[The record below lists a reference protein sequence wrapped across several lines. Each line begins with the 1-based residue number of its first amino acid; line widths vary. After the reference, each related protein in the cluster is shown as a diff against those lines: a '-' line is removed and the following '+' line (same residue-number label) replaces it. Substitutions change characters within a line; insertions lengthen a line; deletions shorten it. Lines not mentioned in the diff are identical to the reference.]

1 MNQVCPPGP
10 SHLPLI
16 LGLTNCIHMRMQH
29 GHVNQLQGMC
39 DIWVGAL
46 EGCRGPF
53 LLPQFL
59 PDHMNPGTPTPIHY
73 HPYSMCT
80 FTGLCTREHRL
91 RPAQVHSLAF
101 LSLLSA
107 CHLLQAA
114 CAASLRPSA
123 TFEGRGLAWLIPAS
137 ATPSTRGT
145 LSRVSENVPT
155 EKRTKSLREE
165 GEEASV

>member
-1 MNQVCPPGP
+1 
-10 SHLPLI
+10 
-16 LGLTNCIHMRMQH
+16 
-29 GHVNQLQGMC
+29 MC

-80 FTGLCTREHRL
+80 FTGLCNREHRL
-91 RPAQVHSLAF
+91 HPAQVHSLAF

-107 CHLLQAA
+107 CHLFQAA

-123 TFEGRGLAWLIPAS
+123 TSRGRGLAWLIPAS

-145 LSRVSENVPT
+145 LSRVTENVPT

-165 GEEASV
+165 GEEASEGGAWGGGCSGRGRARRRQQPRPGAARPA